1 MNQVVTASQ
10 RPKSRFAAAGSLIAA
25 VLASS
30 CCIGPLL
37 LVTLGVSGAW
47 IGNLTALEPYQP
59 IFVLITF
66 VFLALGFWQVYF
78 RPAQVCK
85 DDEACA
91 RPITVRKAMQ
101 RVDGVK
107 EVAVDFDTK
116 TATVLYDS
124 NLTDAKQIGDASTNV
139 GFPATLI
146 VDGAE

>member
-10 RPKSRFAAAGSLIAA
+10 RPKSRFAAAGSLAAA

-91 RPITVRKAMQ
+91 RPISGRL
-101 RVDGVK
+101 VK
-107 EVAVDFDTK
+107 
-116 TATVLYDS
+116 TVLWV
-124 NLTDAKQIGDASTNV
+124 ASVLVVSAITIDYWAPL
-139 GFPATLI
+139 FY
-146 VDGAE
+146 